1 MPEQLQIAIAL
12 LALLFLVE
20 FLLGL
25 LPGNPFKSLKING
38 NVLKFQRSGMSRQF
52 SIQKGSIRQAI
63 ITPGH
68 ISLTLDEN
76 YANKVLNLNYDKK
89 YTPELYQFLQSKLT
103 STRFEYLSAST
114 EKGTSSSAKSLFEM
128 VK

>member
-20 FLLGL
+20 FLLGMM
-25 LPGNPFKSLKING
+25 PGNPFKSLKING
-38 NVLKFQRSGMSRQF
+38 NILKFQRSAMARQF
-52 SIQKGSIRQAI
+52 SIQKSSIRQAI

-76 YANKVLNLNYDKK
+76 YANRVLNLNYDKK

-103 STRFEYLSAST
+103 STHFEYISANDGKPAQASQ
-114 EKGTSSSAKSLFEM
+114 KSMIGL

>member
-20 FLLGL
+20 YFLGMM
-25 LPGNPFKSLKING
+25 PGNPFKSLKING
-38 NVLKFQRSGMSRQF
+38 NVLKFQRSGLARQY
-52 SIQKGSIRQAI
+52 SIQKSNIRQAI

-76 YANKVLNLNYDKK
+76 YANKVLNLNFDKK

-103 STRFEYLSAST
+103 STSFEYLSASAN
-114 EKGTSSSAKSLFEM
+114 KSAPNADKSFVSL